1 MLRRFLGLPQRD
13 ARIDSDVAERPRP
26 QARATDAAESESVR
40 RLVARLESLP
50 PDRARFLACF
60 AYTLARAAQ
69 ADLEI
74 SDVETQIMER
84 LVIEDGGLAPDQ
96 ATFVVELAKTQ
107 VSSVGGTDDY
117 LVTREFLGV
126 STVEQRVALVRA
138 CLAVAAADGSI
149 SADESA
155 VADQVANE
163 LQLNSVEM
171 AAIRTEFHE
180 RMAAIQALRR
190 RLAAEPT

>member
-1 MLRRFLGLPQRD
+1 MLRRFLGLPQPRGR
-13 ARIDSDVAERPRP
+13 ASTSPDSAASVRSGASG
-26 QARATDAAESESVR
+26 AAESESVR
-40 RLVARLESLP
+40 RLVARLDRLP

-60 AYTLARAAQ
+60 AYTLARIAE
-69 ADLEI
+69 ADRDV
-74 SDVETQIMER
+74 SDVETQLMER
-84 LVIEDGGLAPDQ
+84 LVVEDGGLTPEQ
-96 ATFVVELAKTQ
+96 AGFVVELAESQ
-107 VSSVGGTDDY
+107 VASVGGTDDY

-126 STVEQRVALVRA
+126 STVDERIALVRA

-163 LQLNSVEM
+163 LQLNSVQM
-171 AAIRTEFHE
+171 AGIRAEFGD

-190 RLAAEPT
+190 RLAAEPG